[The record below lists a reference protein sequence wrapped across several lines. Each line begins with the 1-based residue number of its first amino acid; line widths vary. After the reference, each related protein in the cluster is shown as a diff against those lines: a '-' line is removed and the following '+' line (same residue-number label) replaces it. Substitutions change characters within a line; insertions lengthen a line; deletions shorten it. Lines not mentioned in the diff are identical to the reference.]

1 LYQCLWILKST
12 EHEQHRRILA
22 AVDQD
27 SEEAVT
33 DALNRQ
39 ILEMSTSL
47 ALAEEASERRRWL
60 RYLVKSYGARND
72 SDAKGGQ

>member
-1 LYQCLWILKST
+1 
-12 EHEQHRRILA
+12 
-22 AVDQD
+22 VDQD

-47 ALAEEASERRRWL
+47 ALAEEASERIRWL
-60 RYLVKSYGARND
+60 RNLVKSYGARND